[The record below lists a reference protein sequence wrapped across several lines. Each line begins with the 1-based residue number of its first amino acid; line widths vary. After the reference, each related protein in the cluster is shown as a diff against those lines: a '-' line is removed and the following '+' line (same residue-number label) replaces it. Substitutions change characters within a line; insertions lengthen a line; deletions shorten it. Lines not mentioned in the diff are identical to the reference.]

1 LVMAVGLCPCRTE
14 AREPSVV
21 YVMLIPGGSEQHSR
35 RRAGRRN
42 EGRLTDGGCKV
53 SPGMGS
59 RRNGFDPCRLL
70 LEERHVGPVGARGP
84 CGVLGGVVAAVMS

>member
-1 LVMAVGLCPCRTE
+1 M
-14 AREPSVV
+14 
-21 YVMLIPGGSEQHSR
+21 YVMLTPGGSEQDSK

-59 RRNGFDPCRLL
+59 RRDGFDPCRLL
-70 LEERHVGPVGARGP
+70 LEEHHAGPVGARGP